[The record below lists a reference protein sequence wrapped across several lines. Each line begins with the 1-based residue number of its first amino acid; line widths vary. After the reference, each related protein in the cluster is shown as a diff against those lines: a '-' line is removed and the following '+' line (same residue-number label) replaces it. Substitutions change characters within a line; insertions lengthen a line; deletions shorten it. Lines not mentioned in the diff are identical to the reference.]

1 MTFPIVGSDPLYGP
15 LVQEADHMTR
25 TLDKSSNV
33 YVMQGERTDLL
44 NEASRIQAIASAE
57 RRTPTI
63 EEDSQILR
71 LMNRVQ
77 KLDEEIARS
86 KR

>member
-1 MTFPIVGSDPLYGP
+1 MTK
-15 LVQEADHMTR
+15 
-25 TLDKSSNV
+25 TLDKSSNT
-33 YVMQGERTDLL
+33 YMMQGERTEML
-44 NEASRIQAIASAE
+44 NEVSRIQAIAYAE
-57 RRTPTI
+57 LRSSTI
-63 EEDSQILR
+63 EEDAQILR